1 MGLAAQVRPIGQAYQ
16 SFVNNNPTGIEAA
29 YEAQKR
35 SIIEAIGSPM
45 MQAAIPVMKSI
56 TELFGKI
63 GSFANANPAAIKT
76 IAQVAGAV
84 AAASV
89 VLGGAIGAGIAALVP
104 GGAIITGMIAL
115 GAAATSL
122 YAVFS
127 KVDPTIGGLVK
138 SIVTSIDGGMN
149 SMGYKIMDGWKN
161 LANSFTLSFDWLRD
175 KIVGAWDN
183 LKSII
188 PGLGGT
194 APAVP
199 GTPWNHQ
206 LPGPEQHG
214 SLVPPRGPTVVNITA
229 NMNLNSAEACS
240 GCHEPDGGVGNLSDE
255 CKRNGYARHF
265 GRTIL
270 QSN

>member
-1 MGLAAQVRPIGQAYQ
+1 M
-16 SFVNNNPTGIEAA
+16 
-29 YEAQKR
+29 
-35 SIIEAIGSPM
+35 IEAIGSPM

-56 TELFGKI
+56 TEMFQRI
-63 GSFANANPAAIKT
+63 GTFANANPVAIKT
-76 IAQVAGAV
+76 IAQVMGAV

-89 VLGGAIGAGIAALVP
+89 VLGSVAIGAGIAALVP

-138 SIVTSIDGGMN
+138 SIVTTIDGGMN
-149 SMGYKIMDGWKN
+149 SLGYKIMDSWKS
-161 LANSFTLSFDWLRD
+161 LASSVNLSFDWLRD

-183 LKSII
+183 LKSMI

-214 SLVPPRGPTVVNITA
+214 SLVPPPRQMTFNMPVTVNMDGRRMASTVMNQVVASATYPTSASGMDTRGTWAGPSYNPT
-229 NMNLNSAEACS
+229 EA
-240 GCHEPDGGVGNLSDE
+240 G
-255 CKRNGYARHF
+255 
-265 GRTIL
+265 
-270 QSN
+270 